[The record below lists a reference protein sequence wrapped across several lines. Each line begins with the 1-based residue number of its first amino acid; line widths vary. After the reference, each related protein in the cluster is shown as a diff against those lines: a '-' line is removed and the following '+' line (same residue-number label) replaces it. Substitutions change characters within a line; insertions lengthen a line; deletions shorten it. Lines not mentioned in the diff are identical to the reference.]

1 MYPLAMK
8 NRMPSTAQRSC
19 SPVACNMQS
28 AELHIPEP
36 KKKSRP
42 KTERAIEKKQVVLT
56 DRTGH
61 HQTVQR
67 RKRSCSPVACN
78 MQSAELRIPEP
89 KKKNTI
95 DELEELR
102 RRDTLYPL
110 AMKTGCH
117 QQPRGVAAQ
126 LHATYNQP
134 SCTYQS
140 PRKTGSKTGGA
151 TEKNHVSTGVMAMN
165 TGYNPTVQ
173 RSCNPVAHNMKISH
187 VAHTG
192 TNKNETKR

>member
-1 MYPLAMK
+1 MQSAELRIPEPKKKIRSTTGGAAEKRHVVSTGYET
-8 NRMPSTAQRSC
+8 RMPSTAQRSC

-95 DELEELR
+95 DDWRSYGEETRFIHWL
-102 RRDTLYPL
+102 
-110 AMKTGCH
+110 
-117 QQPRGVAAQ
+117 
-126 LHATYNQP
+126 
-134 SCTYQS
+134 
-140 PRKTGSKTGGA
+140 
-151 TEKNHVSTGVMAMN
+151 
-165 TGYNPTVQ
+165 
-173 RSCNPVAHNMKISH
+173 
-187 VAHTG
+187 
-192 TNKNETKR
+192 